1 MDVVFIRIS
10 DTYKHGVVI
19 LDKVVARKK
28 PTQGDVAR
36 RADVSQATVSY
47 VLSGTSTI
55 SVPAETRQRIFDA
68 ARELGYVPNMAAR
81 TLRTRRTMTIAG
93 VIPDITNPFYP
104 WFERGIQDVAEPG
117 GYDLITFNTDGDHEK
132 ELKALRLAREGRVD
146 GLIITLFH
154 LSVVD
159 LEPLIEAGVGVVLLG
174 PPMPEFHALGIDTAG
189 VDNEGA
195 ARIAVEHLLERGHKR
210 IAMIAGVVGTPPR
223 ERRAKGYRDALAA
236 HRLPAEERLIR
247 AGEFSEAGG
256 YEATREILR
265 LNPRPTA
272 IFAANDLMAIG
283 AMQALRE
290 AGLSIPG
297 DMALV
302 GFDDIP
308 AAALVHPSL
317 TTVDQVPHQLG
328 QTCAQLLLQR
338 LAGNRTGPGTH
349 SGMPFR
355 LIVREST

>member
-1 MDVVFIRIS
+1 VVLIRIT
-10 DTYKHGVVI
+10 DTYNHGVVV
-19 LDKVVARKK
+19 LDKVVARRK
-28 PTQGDVAR
+28 PTQGDVAKL
-36 RADVSQATVSY
+36 ADVSQATVSY
-47 VLSGTSTI
+47 VLSGTSAV
-55 SVPAETRQRIFDA
+55 SVPPETRQRILDA
-68 ARELGYVPNMAAR
+68 ASELGYAPNMAAR
-81 TLRTRRTMTIAG
+81 TLRTRKTMTIAG

-104 WFERGIQDVAEPG
+104 WLERGIQDVAETG

-154 LSVVD
+154 LTVDDLQPLVSDGVAVV
-159 LEPLIEAGVGVVLLG
+159 VLG
-174 PPMPEFHALGIDTAG
+174 PPMAEFHDLGIDTAG

-236 HRLPAEERLIR
+236 HNLPTEERLIR
-247 AGEFSEAGG
+247 AGEFSEEGG
-256 YEATREILR
+256 YEATRELLR
-265 LNPRPTA
+265 MTPRPTA

-290 AGLSIPG
+290 AGVSVP
-297 DMALV
+297 DEMALA

-317 TTVDQVPHQLG
+317 TTIDQVPHHLG

-338 LAGNRTGPGTH
+338 LSNQRTGPGSHT
-349 SGMPFR
+349 GMPFR